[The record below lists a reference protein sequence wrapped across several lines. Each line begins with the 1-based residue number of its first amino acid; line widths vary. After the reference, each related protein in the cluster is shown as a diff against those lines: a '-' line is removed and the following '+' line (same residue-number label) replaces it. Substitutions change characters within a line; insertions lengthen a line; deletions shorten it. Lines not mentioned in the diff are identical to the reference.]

1 MNKRISLVSIW
12 EHYLEK
18 EIGIE
23 FKACLYFFC
32 ILFFYSIY
40 RLLGGTYEASIIHMA
55 EMIGMTYA
63 MGYIQVYV
71 LSNFDEGER
80 LGGKEIFY
88 MILCALIYT
97 GISFWTGW
105 FDRKT
110 GVSICF
116 FVYIIITY
124 LCAFLV
130 YRSKR
135 RIDERLLNNDLQK
148 FKERQKYEER
158 NRD

>member
-12 EHYLEK
+12 EHYLAK

-40 RLLGGTYEASIIHMA
+40 RLLGGIYEASIIHMA
-55 EMIGMTYA
+55 EMIGMTYV

-71 LSNFDEGER
+71 LSDFDEGESLR
-80 LGGKEIFY
+80 GKEIFY
-88 MILCALIYT
+88 MIFCALIYT
-97 GISFWTGW
+97 GISFLAGW

-135 RIDERLLNNDLQK
+135 RIDEKLLNNDLK
-148 FKERQKYEER
+148 RFKERREYEEH